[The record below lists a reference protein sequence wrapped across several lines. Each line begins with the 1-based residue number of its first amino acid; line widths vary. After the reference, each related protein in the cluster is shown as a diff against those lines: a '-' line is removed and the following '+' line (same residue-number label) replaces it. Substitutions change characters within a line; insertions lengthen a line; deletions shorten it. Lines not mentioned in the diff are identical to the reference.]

1 MSIGERVSWFL
12 SLLGAALVAAP
23 FVSDDYQHALG
34 DGAFALMFAGGI
46 MGLTAFIAVFL
57 LRSRNRHRRNLV
69 AGRDL
74 LARWTYTADEWKAF
88 APGET
93 HRLADDK
100 GMLLKI
106 MAGFM
111 LVATVATVLI
121 SRRPALFVGGILAGI
136 WILCWAIVRMQVHRQ
151 SKLEQAPPPE
161 IRISAQALLIGGQLH
176 VWSGWGNRLEKCLMD
191 EQAPP
196 KIAITYSTPGR
207 TSRPTQTVCVP
218 IPTGREAEAA
228 ALVNRLAARR

>member
-12 SLLGAALVAAP
+12 SLLGAV
-23 FVSDDYQHALG
+23 
-34 DGAFALMFAGGI
+34 
-46 MGLTAFIAVFL
+46 
-57 LRSRNRHRRNLV
+57 LV

-74 LARWTYTADEWKAF
+74 LARWTYTADEWNVF

-93 HRLADDK
+93 RRLANDK

-121 SRRPALFVGGILAGI
+121 SRRATLFVGGILGGI

-151 SKLEQAPPPE
+151 NKLEQAPPK
-161 IRISAQALLIGGQLH
+161 S
-176 VWSGWGNRLEKCLMD
+176 
-191 EQAPP
+191 
-196 KIAITYSTPGR
+196 AITYSTPGR
-207 TSRPTQTVCVP
+207 NRRPTETVCVP

-228 ALVNRLAARR
+228 ALVKRLAARR